1 MRTFRV
7 IGAMLVA
14 AIALPV
20 WTAAAPA
27 WNGWLHERPAW
38 SEPRWSSRASFP
50 YPAPGRAPAFRLF
63 HPPGLPLSYTE
74 PSTGTTYCFTRA
86 TGFYYLCG
94 YSRPA
99 PEAAEPAAAL
109 RPRAVSEPREEAASA
124 PSGVLL
130 FRLPARAEAAVDGEP
145 VGLSAGVGAAAVAPG
160 RHRVMV
166 RTPDR
171 EIERTVTVASGVILT
186 ITPTGITPDGS

>member
-1 MRTFRV
+1 MPTLRV
-7 IGAMLVA
+7 IGAMLA
-14 AIALPV
+14 AATALSV
-20 WTAAAPA
+20 WTTVATA
-27 WNGWLHERPAW
+27 WNGWPYERPAW
-38 SEPRWSSRASFP
+38 AAPRWSFGPPVP
-50 YPAPGRAPAFRLF
+50 YPAPALGPPFRHF

-74 PSTGTTYCFTRA
+74 PATGTTYCFARA
-86 TGFYYLCG
+86 TGFYFVCG

-99 PEAAEPAAAL
+99 PEPADLAAAL
-109 RPRAVSEPREEAASA
+109 RPPAASLTGDEPPPA

-130 FRLPARAEAAVDGEP
+130 FRLPADAEAAVDGEP
-145 VGLSAGVGAAAVAPG
+145 VELSAGVGAAAVAPG

-171 EIERTVTVASGVILT
+171 EIERTVTVASRAILT